1 MTGEA
6 YKPLKLRVRDEDDLT
21 VLSTLLQDALLPVQD
36 MTFLPREKRFV
47 MVLNRFCW
55 ERAPEPLDLS
65 GQEEEEEEEGD
76 VRFEDVGGDDLYHRV
91 NAGLTFDNVKL
102 ARFRGFDQDKRGLIL
117 ELLSIEARDKSLFL
131 RFAEGAEVELVISRL
146 SGHLED
152 LGEPWPTTRRPAH
165 PDKDEA

>member
-1 MTGEA
+1 MSGEA
-6 YKPLKLRVRDEDDLT
+6 LKPLKLRVKDEDDLT

-65 GQEEEEEEEGD
+65 AEEEDDGED
-76 VRFEDVGGDDLYHRV
+76 VRFEEVTGDDLYHRV
-91 NAGLTFDNVKL
+91 NAGLTFDHVAL
-102 ARFRGFDQDKRGLIL
+102 ARFRGFDQDQRGLIL
-117 ELLSIEARDKSLFL
+117 ELLSVEAKDKSLFL

-152 LGEPWPTTRRPAH
+152 LGEPWPTTRRPDH
-165 PDKDEA
+165 PDNDEA